1 MLSKKPGDAVPRT
14 KNSPVNRR
22 NKIKMSDTEKPKD
35 EAKQDESEPTIKV
48 DDDWKE
54 QVETEKNADSNDET
68 EVQDTNETEQ
78 SPPHAADSEDE
89 SAANPM
95 PEPPPASFSV
105 LVTMLFTQAMAMLG
119 QMPDPNTGEA
129 KVNKPFAKHYID
141 TLEMLESKTK
151 GNLDEQETAMLNEA
165 LHALRMMYV
174 DTRS

>member
-1 MLSKKPGDAVPRT
+1 
-14 KNSPVNRR
+14 
-22 NKIKMSDTEKPKD
+22 MSDTEKPED
-35 EAKQDESEPTIKV
+35 EANQDEVEPTLKV

-54 QVETEKNADSNDET
+54 QVATEKNADGNVET
-68 EVQDTNETEQ
+68 EVRDTNDTDQ
-78 SPPHAADSEDE
+78 SPPHVADSGDA
-89 SAANPM
+89 SAVNPM
-95 PEPPPASFSV
+95 PAPPPASFSV

-119 QMPDPNTGEA
+119 QMPDPNTGES

-174 DTRS
+174 DTRGE